1 MKIEDLISTD
11 LEIIKNRHGDVYHG
25 MKETDPGFTRF
36 GEAYFSSIKHNSVK
50 AWKKHLEMTMNFIV
64 PLGKIGVVIFD
75 DRHNSKT
82 NGVFNSYILSPDNYI
97 RLTIPPRLWVGFKG
111 LSNTDSFLLN
121 LADITHNPNEVVNK
135 DINEIEFNWSEL
147 R

>member
-1 MKIEDLISTD
+1 
-11 LEIIKNRHGDVYHG
+11 
-25 MKETDPGFTRF
+25 
-36 GEAYFSSIKHNSVK
+36 
-50 AWKKHLEMTMNFIV
+50 MNFIV